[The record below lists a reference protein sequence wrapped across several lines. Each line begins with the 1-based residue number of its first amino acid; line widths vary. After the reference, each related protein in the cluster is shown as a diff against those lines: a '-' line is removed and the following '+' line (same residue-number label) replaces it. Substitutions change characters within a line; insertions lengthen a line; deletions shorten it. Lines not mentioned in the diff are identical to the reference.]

1 MFSIDQNCNTLWD
14 CIPKLQALARAGHRP
29 THFLEDIDVA
39 FTALGSDV
47 DSHEVRLARER
58 YHRSGGADW
67 GAALFY
73 SEFLGRVPV
82 EIRDWEE
89 LTGLK
94 SNTLAKQ
101 LNTDLDE
108 LFDRYSPGDNW
119 QLIGSS
125 YVGDREHHRV
135 IGDLSVAECEA
146 HLRKLVDLA
155 REDMFRA
162 FPAQECA
169 ERTLSWFEGE
179 TDRLDRWLADVR
191 NEPLVELYRLW
202 VRHYLQDGADI
213 ELTGNLCSTREAIL
227 SRHMLE
233 LFATRYDEVSSLYN
247 RAIEQTGVKVHPLSP
262 GDGEMPFFAT
272 MHHRGRMVRT
282 AVHLRGSTL
291 VVDDIEADV
300 SRGIDSALGQL
311 NSGGVTALAG
321 KAVVLVIQ
329 ARLAGGG
336 APLVLPHR
344 GSLYTPASDRFVE
357 LLVEH
362 DLLHDKLHP
371 ILRVR
376 FHLLDRLGELD
387 IPIGLPPH
395 LAEAMGQDV
404 VSSSELA
411 SSWRGLR
418 DGARDR
424 IERMKTDEGREA
436 VQREQFGDLVERIES
451 LKEKQK
457 HLGKSGAPHAQMR
470 AVWED
475 VKSLQAE
482 LLQETVDLIDRDWQ
496 LAEVDYWD
504 SRGAI
509 MPWCIAAGGQ
519 AFYNHVL
526 DDAELIEEPVP
537 EDLRA

>member
-47 DSHEVRLARER
+47 DSHDVCLARER
-58 YHRSGGADW
+58 HHRSGGADW

-73 SEFLGRVPV
+73 SEFLGRLPV

-101 LNTDLDE
+101 LGTDLDD

-135 IGDLSVAECEA
+135 IGDLSVAECEE
-146 HLRKLVDLA
+146 HLRKLMDTA
-155 REDMFRA
+155 REDMLRA
-162 FPAQECA
+162 FPAEDCA

-179 TDRLDRWLADVR
+179 TDRLNGWLAEVR

-202 VRHYLQDGADI
+202 VRHYLHEGAYI
-213 ELTGNLCSTREAIL
+213 ELTGNLCSTRDAIL

-262 GDGEMPFFAT
+262 GDGELPFFAT
-272 MHHRGRMVRT
+272 MQYRGRMVRT
-282 AVHLRGSTL
+282 GARLEGATL
-291 VVDDIEADV
+291 VVDNIEADT
-300 SRGIDSALGQL
+300 SKGIDAALEQL
-311 NSGGVTALAG
+311 HRGGVMALAG
-321 KAVVLVIQ
+321 KAVVLVVQ
-329 ARLAGGG
+329 ARLAQGG

-357 LLVEH
+357 LLV
-362 DLLHDKLHP
+362 DQGLLREKLHP

-387 IPIGLPPH
+387 IPVALPRH
-395 LAEAMGQDV
+395 LAEALGQDV
-404 VSSSELA
+404 VSSKELA

-418 DGARDR
+418 DGRDV
-424 IERMKTDEGREA
+424 
-436 VQREQFGDLVERIES
+436 VQREQFGDLVTRIES
-451 LKEKQK
+451 LKQKQK
-457 HLGKSGAPHAQMR
+457 ELGKSGAPHEQMR
-470 AVWED
+470 AVWDE
-475 VKSLQAE
+475 VKSLQAK

-519 AFYNHVL
+519 AFYSHVL
-526 DDAELIEEPVP
+526 DNAELIEEPVP
-537 EDLRA
+537 EGLHP